1 MTRMTPRETRLLLL
15 AAILYGAVAISTGIR
30 RGGDLEAH
38 FTAARRWI
46 EGRQL
51 YAHPPRRGVWC
62 PPFAVLL
69 VVPFA
74 LVAQL
79 RAAVATGAGALGSLG
94 CGGWRV
100 G

>member
-1 MTRMTPRETRLLLL
+1 MTPMTPRETRLLWL
-15 AAILYGAVAISTGIR
+15 AAILYGTIAISTGIR

-38 FTAARRWI
+38 FTAARLWI
-46 EGRQL
+46 EGLQL
-51 YAHPPRRGVWC
+51 YAHPPKVGVWW

-79 RAAVATGAGALGSLG
+79 SAAVARVLGRSAASFA
-94 CGGWRV
+94 
-100 G
+100 